1 MNAQGGRATPRADLI
16 CVSALPLSSS
26 LTVVSLI
33 NLSDLPFPHLKMGL
47 MVFMWLSYCDE

>member
-1 MNAQGGRATPRADLI
+1 MNAQGGQATPRADLI
-16 CVSALPLSSS
+16 CLSALPLSSS